1 MIKTLRLAK
10 FKAFKEL
17 DDINISPLTVI
28 LGKNSCG
35 KSSILHSLL
44 LLKQTVESGNKKSAL
59 NLDGKYLR
67 FSNLSE
73 ISHGLPAPQN
83 AKIKYSIGV
92 VNWSGQSSFI
102 QIGIKNER
110 DDNSYHPVV
119 DYVKTTS
126 SGKSIDYG
134 KLNIEKIKKFA
145 KNKGDEFLIKY
156 LDEHSFL
163 AGSISY
169 NNFLPEYFDVKKQDS
184 ENKNSISN
192 VRLPVEYLIDDADSL
207 SMLRQSLENIK
218 YLSPVRAIPQRAY
231 IHYAND
237 AFDLSEDGSNSAHV
251 MWGRRNQKV
260 KWKGEEL
267 KLTDA
272 VNKCI
277 KCMGLAQEIEPSKT
291 GKLIYQI
298 KVKIPIKS
306 KSVTIADV
314 GFGYSQIIPIVLTG
328 LLNDSRNL
336 MLIEQPEIHLHPSSC
351 ANLADLFLGFVSDGK
366 SFLVETHSQDLINRL
381 RLRVI
386 EDPSLKDKINI
397 VFIDT
402 DDSGAS
408 VARQYS
414 IDENGGFPEW
424 PTGFLDESEKAARAI
439 IKARVGR
446 SENKLVQG

>member
-1 MIKTLRLAK
+1 
-10 FKAFKEL
+10 
-17 DDINISPLTVI
+17 
-28 LGKNSCG
+28 
-35 KSSILHSLL
+35 
-44 LLKQTVESGNKKSAL
+44 
-59 NLDGKYLR
+59 
-67 FSNLSE
+67 
-73 ISHGLPAPQN
+73 
-83 AKIKYSIGV
+83 
-92 VNWSGQSSFI
+92 
-102 QIGIKNER
+102 
-110 DDNSYHPVV
+110 
-119 DYVKTTS
+119 
-126 SGKSIDYG
+126 
-134 KLNIEKIKKFA
+134 
-145 KNKGDEFLIKY
+145 
-156 LDEHSFL
+156 
-163 AGSISY
+163 
-169 NNFLPEYFDVKKQDS
+169 
-184 ENKNSISN
+184 
-192 VRLPVEYLIDDADSL
+192 
-207 SMLRQSLENIK
+207 
-218 YLSPVRAIPQRAY
+218 
-231 IHYAND
+231 
-237 AFDLSEDGSNSAHV
+237 

-336 MLIEQPEIHLHPSSC
+336 MLIEQP
-351 ANLADLFLGFVSDGK
+351 
-366 SFLVETHSQDLINRL
+366 DLINRL